1 MLYQGLVID
10 KTYQV
15 CNEIG
20 SGGMGVIYLAV
31 HLRLNKYVV
40 LKRLKNTE
48 ADISSLRNEVDV
60 LKSLRH
66 SFLPQVY
73 DFVEFDG
80 DVFAVIDYIEGYDLK
95 YYIENQI
102 EVTES
107 QLIKWLSQLCQ
118 VLEYMHGHQPRVL
131 HMDIKPANII
141 IQPNGDVCLIDF
153 GISMLGNG
161 RLRGISYEY
170 SSPEQYYNASLLE
183 QGYHDGLYELDDRT
197 DIYSLGATFYE
208 LITGLKPSCTA
219 PLGRIEQSARIPIS
233 EPLAKIID
241 RSIAYQREDRYSD
254 SSQMLRAVNNMF
266 KLSDKYK
273 LYVFAQAATS
283 LLACLLIVLGT
294 ILIYNGVVEKDK
306 SSFEQD
312 YNAYIAALQS
322 NDTESAIMQAKQ
334 LMNNSRYQSMMD
346 SDMTAEIYHS
356 MGDCYFDKEDF
367 LNASVCYEKA
377 VSSLQAEEKADI
389 YYRDYAL
396 SLLEQQRVSDARD
409 VLSKMTSMNSDS
421 PSCMLVSAQL
431 SYQEMDYETAQTLL
445 KRVLAVSEGKDS
457 RYSAYMLLGDI
468 ANEKG
473 EKENAIGFYSSAVN
487 EKQTARILRKL
498 GITQLELGTIEK
510 SSKRYQDALTSF
522 KTLCEHFSATEDDM
536 FNYAQCYLLA
546 DVSSGANKAIEVLE
560 DYIADHPDNCSS
572 YILLAIA
579 ADSADDRRTAE
590 YCRKAHNLYL
600 SMSDAEQ
607 ERLDSESLKRVK
619 ALYKKYVGEEW

>member
-1 MLYQGLVID
+1 MLYPGLVMD

-20 SGGMGVIYLAV
+20 SGGMGVIYLAI

-40 LKRLKNTE
+40 LKRLKN
-48 ADISSLRNEVDV
+48 ADADFSSLRNEVDV

-73 DFVEFDG
+73 DLVEFDG
-80 DVFAVIDYIEGYDLK
+80 NVFAVIDYIEGYDLK
-95 YYIENQI
+95 YYIENRI

-118 VLEYMHGHQPRVL
+118 VLEYMHRHQPRVL

-183 QGYHDGLYELDDRT
+183 QGFNDGLYDLDERT

-219 PLGRIEQSARIPIS
+219 SLGQIEQSAWIPIS

-241 RSIAYQREDRYSD
+241 KATAYHREERFAD
-254 SSQMLRAVNNMF
+254 SSQMLRAVDNMY
-266 KLSDKYK
+266 KLGGKYK

-283 LLACLLIVLGT
+283 ALACLLIILGAV
-294 ILIYNGVVEKDK
+294 LIYNGVVEKNK
-306 SSFEQD
+306 STFEQD
-312 YNAYIAALQS
+312 YNAYVADLQS
-322 NDTESAIMQAKQ
+322 SDTESAIIRAKQ
-334 LMNNSRYQSMMD
+334 LMNDSRYRSMMD
-346 SDMTAEIYHS
+346 GDLTAEIYHS
-356 MGDCYFDKEDF
+356 MGDCYFDEEDY
-367 LNASVCYEKA
+367 LNASGCYEKA
-377 VSSLQAEEKADI
+377 VSSLQSEYKADI

-396 SLLEQQRVSDARD
+396 SLFEQQRVSDAKA
-409 VLSKMTSMNSDS
+409 VLSKMMNMKADS

-431 SYQEMDYETAQTLL
+431 SYREADYETAQSLI
-445 KRVLAVSEGKDS
+445 KKALAVSEEKDS
-457 RYSAYMLLGDI
+457 RYTAYMLLGDI

-473 EKENAIGFYSSAVN
+473 ETENAISCYSSAAN

-498 GITQLELGTIEK
+498 GIAHLKLGAVEK
-510 SSKRYQDALTSF
+510 SPKQYRDALTSF
-522 KTLCEHFSATEDDM
+522 KTLCERFSATEDDM

-546 DVSSGANKAIEVLE
+546 DVSNGADKAIEVLE
-560 DYIADHPDNCSS
+560 NYIKDHPDSCKS

-579 ADSADDRRTAE
+579 ADTVGDARAAE
-590 YCRKAHNLYL
+590 YCRKAHNIYL
-600 SMSDAEQ
+600 SIPDSEAEG
-607 ERLDSESLKRVK
+607 LDSESLKRVK
-619 ALYKKYVGEEW
+619 ALYKKYIGEEW